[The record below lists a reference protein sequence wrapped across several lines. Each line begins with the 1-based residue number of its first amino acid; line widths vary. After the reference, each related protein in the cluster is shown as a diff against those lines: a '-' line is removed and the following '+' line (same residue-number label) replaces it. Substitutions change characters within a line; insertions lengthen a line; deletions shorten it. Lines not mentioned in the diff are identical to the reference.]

1 MKKFLSFFL
10 IIFFVFF
17 AFSLLNAQGL
27 TNDNSGGQRAVS
39 SQPCPADAPA
49 GSICLSN
56 PLGVDSPQLLIGRVI
71 NAILGIVGSI
81 ALVMFIYGGL
91 TWMISGGSAEKVKK
105 GRDIIVWSAV
115 GLIVI
120 FISYGLV
127 RFLILNIK

>member
-1 MKKFLSFFL
+1 MKKIIIGVFLLFFL
-10 IIFFVFF
+10 MTFFVT
-17 AFSLLNAQGL
+17 FSANAG
-27 TNDNSGGQRAVS
+27 TEG
-39 SQPCPADAPA
+39 CPTDAPA
-49 GSICLSN
+49 GSICLEN
-56 PLGVDSPQLLIGRVI
+56 PLGKEMNSPQLLIGRVI
-71 NAILGIVGSI
+71 NAVLGIVGSI